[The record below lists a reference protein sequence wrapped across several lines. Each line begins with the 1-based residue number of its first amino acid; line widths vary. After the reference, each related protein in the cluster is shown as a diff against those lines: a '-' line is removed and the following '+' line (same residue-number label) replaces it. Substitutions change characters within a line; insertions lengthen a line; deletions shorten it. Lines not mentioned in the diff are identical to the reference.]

1 MNITLSPEQEKFIQS
16 QIARG
21 NYENVEQVI
30 KEALMILEII
40 NQENDQ
46 KRLEELREKIA
57 LGLEDVKQ
65 GKVTDGEL
73 VFDRLQERLQSEFGL
88 KE

>member
-1 MNITLSPEQEKFIQS
+1 MNITLSPQQEEFIQS
-16 QIARG
+16 QINRG
-21 NYENVEQVI
+21 KYENVEQLI
-30 KEALMILEII
+30 QEALTILEIL

-46 KRLEELREKIA
+46 KRLEELRQKIM

-73 VFDRLQERLQSEFGL
+73 VFERLQERLRSEFGL
-88 KE
+88 ET